1 MVIGRER
8 PPFEPENDAALVH
21 GTYSSAKVAER
32 AVQVHGA
39 LYEVA
44 PWVAEDHYTP
54 SVDRYL
60 KATAREQLAHEAL
73 IGMQPG
79 AKGFTRLLET
89 ATAASRLAWAMA
101 DALGLTPA
109 GHARLKIL
117 VAGGEHAEASL
128 AEMSE
133 QGRRAR
139 LAAADGEAIEGTAT
153 AIEDGQ

>member
-1 MVIGRER
+1 MVAGQER
-8 PPFEPENDAALVH
+8 PPFKPENDAALVH
-21 GTYSSAKVAER
+21 GAYSPAVIAER
-32 AVQVHGA
+32 AAQVHDA
-39 LYEVA
+39 LIEVA
-44 PWVAEDHYTP
+44 PWVAERHYAP

-73 IGMQPG
+73 IGMNPG

-89 ATAASRLAWAMA
+89 ATAASRLAWHFG
-101 DALGLTPA
+101 DQLGLTPA

-128 AEMSE
+128 ADLSE

-139 LAAADGEAIEGTAT
+139 LGDGGNP
-153 AIEDGQ
+153 